1 VRRLLRE
8 RLRHRVVVTL
18 KTGEAFSGV
27 LYAADAEVLILRD
40 AEAIGVG
47 ERRSNLVVDGEVLI
61 LRGDV
66 SYMQIP

>member
-1 VRRLLRE
+1 M
-8 RLRHRVVVTL
+8 

>member
-1 VRRLLRE
+1 M
-8 RLRHRVVVTL
+8 

-27 LYAADAEVLILRD
+27 LYAADSEALILRD
-40 AEAIGVG
+40 SEALGVG

-66 SYMQIP
+66 SYVQIP